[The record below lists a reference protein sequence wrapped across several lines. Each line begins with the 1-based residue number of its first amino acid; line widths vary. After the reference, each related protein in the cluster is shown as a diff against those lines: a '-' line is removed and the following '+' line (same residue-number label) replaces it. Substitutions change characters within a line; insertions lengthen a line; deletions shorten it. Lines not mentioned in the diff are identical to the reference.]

1 MQVKQYLTPLIT
13 KPVIEHILHA
23 KETPAIKG
31 DPSILTAQQREVLQ
45 LIGEGKGTIEIS
57 TLLNV
62 SIKTVQFH

>member
-1 MQVKQYLTPLIT
+1 MDLSQS
-13 KPVIEHILHA
+13 

-31 DPSILTAQQREVLQ
+31 DPSTLTAQQREVLQ
-45 LIGEGKGTIEIS
+45 LIGEGKGTIEIA